1 MLTATDHQIACP
13 QSLNDTALDAI
24 AGGLNPQPL
33 PPRYGGHS
41 GFKSPVNNAL
51 TARSI
56 IIVGG

>member
-1 MLTATDHQIACP
+1 MQTATDHQNRCP
-13 QSLNDTALDAI
+13 QQLNDTALDAI

-41 GFKSPVNNAL
+41 GFKSPVNAL
-51 TARSI
+51 AARSI